1 MHTFCGKTSRVIS
14 ANDVTAG
21 ICFLTFGRELIAPVV
36 ARHERP
42 VRTIISIARGR
53 KCIEDKPRAMARVCS
68 VQLHNCCGKTQ
79 RETSGTYVTDLRHV
93 RTITSNVRGRRETCV
108 SAGQEGRI
116 CGKTR
121 RETSRTYVT
130 DLRPV
135 RTNTSNVR
143 GIRVTCVSA
152 GQEGRICW
160 PLQSLIRGNDGS
172 A

>member
-1 MHTFCGKTSRVIS
+1 ML
-14 ANDVTAG
+14 
-21 ICFLTFGRELIAPVV
+21 FLTYGRELIAPVA

-42 VRTIISIARGR
+42 VRTITSIARGR

-68 VQLHNCCGKTQ
+68 VQVHNCCGKTR

-135 RTNTSNVR
+135 RTNTANVR
-143 GIRVTCVSA
+143 DIRVTCVSVRQEGRIVGTSKETCVSA
-152 GQEGRICW
+152 GQEGRICGKTH
-160 PLQSLIRGNDGS
+160 RETTKNVCR
-172 A
+172 